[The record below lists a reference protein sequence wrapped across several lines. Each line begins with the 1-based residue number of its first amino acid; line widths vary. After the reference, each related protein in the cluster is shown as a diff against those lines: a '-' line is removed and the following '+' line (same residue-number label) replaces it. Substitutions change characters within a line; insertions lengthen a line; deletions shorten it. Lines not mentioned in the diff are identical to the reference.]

1 MYLIFLHIVDKFV
14 SVIIV
19 FWKSYLNYC
28 IWREIKKLW
37 WQYKSHRCWRTAY
50 SKMSSK
56 GWIISKVFSLT
67 YQNFQNTQVSKVRQP
82 YERPLRT
89 SREPRP
95 SSQYWT
101 CHLWPWGSQPFQSPT
116 RSWDHWDQSM
126 EAQAHIPIFPR
137 CLCHQH
143 LLKRHF
149 YSYNF
154 HLVLARIF
162 KFWNLPFFGR
172 PRPNPL
178 RDFREFLPPERWLC
192 TWLPLVGNPIY
203 QNFQLSNWNR
213 LINKW

>member
-1 MYLIFLHIVDKFV
+1 MVTTIQRRAPKLGNISWRVKSTSILWKEKKIVKF
-14 SVIIV
+14 
-19 FWKSYLNYC
+19 
-28 IWREIKKLW
+28 REITTMQKF
-37 WQYKSHRCWRTAY
+37 T
-50 SKMSSK
+50 
-56 GWIISKVFSLT
+56 LT

-101 CHLWPWGSQPFQSPT
+101 CHLWPWESQPFQSPT

-126 EAQAHIPIFPR
+126 EAQARIPIFPR
-137 CLCHQH
+137 YLCHQH

-149 YSYNF
+149 DSYNF
-154 HLVLARIF
+154 HLVLVSIF
-162 KFWNLPFFGR
+162 KSWNLPFFGR

-203 QNFQLSNWNR
+203 QNFQLSNWYR
-213 LINKW
+213 LISKL